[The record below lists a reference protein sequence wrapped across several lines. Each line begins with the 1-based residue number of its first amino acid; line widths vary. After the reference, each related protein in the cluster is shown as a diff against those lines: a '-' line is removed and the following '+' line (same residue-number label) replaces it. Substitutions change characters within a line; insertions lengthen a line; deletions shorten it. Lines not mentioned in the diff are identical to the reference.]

1 MEIELVEIRDFL
13 AQRPPFDE
21 LPEERLNEL
30 PESLQIRYLRRGNAF
45 PPADADDDYLYV
57 VRSGAIALLD
67 EEGQLK
73 EKLGE
78 GDYYTTACQLVNF
91 EAYTKGE
98 AEEDSLLYLL
108 PCHKLQ
114 VLRRESPEFSKHFTE
129 SMRERMK
136 HAVSAQNT
144 VTDYSTA
151 HLTVEV
157 GDLLKRQ
164 PVTLDKNCTIRE
176 AAQIMT
182 ENNVSSVMLLDSG
195 ALVGLVTDRDLR
207 KRCVAEGLSG
217 DLKVKKIMTPDP
229 VTVQS
234 STLALSAM
242 MTMTKLHVHHLPV
255 VEGSLV
261 KGMLTATDLARLH
274 VSNPAFIATDIRK
287 SSSVKELAVTMS
299 RLPDLQLQL
308 ARSSATALHIG
319 EVISCIT
326 DSLTKRLIELA
337 TEELGPPP
345 VPFVWVCGGSQA
357 RLEQSSHSDQD
368 NAMIISDEMS
378 PEDDQYFET
387 LARKVTDGLN
397 TCGFIYCPGDSMAS
411 NPKWRQPLKVWKN
424 YFQEWIIRP
433 DPMALMLSSIFFDLR
448 PVYGD
453 KSLFK
458 KLQKKILQT
467 SKENKIFI
475 AYMASNAL
483 THRPPLGFFRTFVLV
498 HDGEHDDTLD
508 IKHRGIVPI
517 TDIARVLALSE
528 GLGETNT
535 TDRLRAAAETSALS
549 REMAENLEDAL
560 EFIASLR
567 INHQALQIGR
577 GEPADNYLPPGEL
590 SELERKHLKDAFN
603 VIQEMQST
611 LDHRY
616 QLARFR

>member
-13 AQRPPFDE
+13 AQRPPFDT
-21 LPEERLNEL
+21 LPDERLNEL
-30 PESLQIRYLRRGNAF
+30 PERLKIRYLRRGSPF
-45 PPADADDDYLYV
+45 PPDDADDNYLYIL
-57 VRSGAIALLD
+57 RSGAIALLD
-67 EEGQLK
+67 KEGQLK

-78 GDYYTTACQLVNF
+78 GDYYTTSCQLVDF
-91 EAYTKGE
+91 EAYASGE
-98 AEEDSLLYLL
+98 VEEDSLLYLL
-108 PCHKLQ
+108 PCQQLQ
-114 VLRRESPEFSKHFTE
+114 TLRRESPDFGKHFTD
-129 SMRERMK
+129 SMRERMR

-144 VTDYSTA
+144 TTDYSTA

-157 GDLLKRQ
+157 GDLLKRP
-164 PVTLDKNCTIRE
+164 PVTLDKKCTIQE

-195 ALVGLVTDRDLR
+195 ELVGLVTDRDLR
-207 KRCVAEGLSG
+207 KRCVAAGISI
-217 DLKVKKIMTPDP
+217 DQPVKKIMTSDP

-255 VEGSLV
+255 MSGSQV
-261 KGMLTATDLARLH
+261 KGMLTATDLARLQI
-274 VSNPAFIATDIRK
+274 SNPAFIASDIRK
-287 SSSVKELAVTMS
+287 AQSEKELVTALA
-299 RLPDLQLQL
+299 RLPELQLQL

-326 DSLTKRLIELA
+326 DSLTNRLIDLA
-337 TEELGPPP
+337 IEELGPAP

-368 NAMIISDEMS
+368 NALIISDDMT
-378 PEDDQYFET
+378 PEDDQYFEA
-387 LARKVTDGLN
+387 LATKVTDGLN
-397 TCGFIYCPGDSMAS
+397 ACGFIYCPGDSMAT
-411 NPKWRQPLKVWKN
+411 NPKWRQPLRTWKN
-424 YFQEWIIRP
+424 YFQNWITKP
-433 DPMALMLSSIFFDLR
+433 EPMALMLSSIFFDMR

-453 KSLFK
+453 KQLFN
-458 KLQKKILQT
+458 KLQKKILKK
-467 SKENKIFI
+467 SKDNKIFI

-498 HDGEHDDTLD
+498 HDGEHNDTLD

-528 GLGETNT
+528 GLTETNT
-535 TDRLRAAAETSALS
+535 TDRLRAAAETSSLS
-549 REMAENLEDAL
+549 KEMAENLEDAL

-567 INHQALQIGR
+567 INHQALQIGL
-577 GEPADNYLPPGEL
+577 GEAPDNYLPPGEL

-603 VIQEMQST
+603 VIQEMQNT